1 MKASKALAWVG
12 AASIAVLAGVFL
24 VFQGL
29 KDFEL
34 SEYET
39 RPIVFSFD
47 GYSVSGTLHLPPP
60 ENTRPDPPPLVL
72 LVHGDGPADR
82 HSGGGYLPLVSSL
95 LDSGFAVYS
104 WDKPG
109 VGESEGNW
117 LSFSMADRARLAAT
131 ALAAAKEQPELRMS
145 PAGFLGFSQA
155 GWVLPI
161 LAKEPAQADFF
172 VIVGG
177 AVNWL
182 RQAGYYTRRRLE
194 RAGAD
199 LKTIDQAV
207 AENARDGQ
215 RFLDRDFSYQGYL
228 DSGLDK
234 VPMPEDR
241 FAFAH
246 RNAAA
251 DSSSSLTHIS
261 APVLTVHGGED
272 LNVDPDFNSAV
283 YRKTLEAGNPANRF
297 VIVPQATHA
306 LLRAEAFNYQLEGQ
320 MPSWAKALFMVLG
333 RRAYAP
339 GALDTITLWIKEQA
353 ATAHRRSTSPDRP
366 N

>member
-29 KDFEL
+29 QDFEL

-47 GYSVSGTLHLPPP
+47 GYSVAGTLHLPFP
-60 ENTRPDPPPLVL
+60 ENTKPAPPTLVL

-82 HSGGGYLPLVSSL
+82 YSGGGYLPLVSSL
-95 LDSGFAVYS
+95 LDSGLAVFS

-117 LSFSMADRARLAAT
+117 LSFSMADRARLAAM

-161 LAKEPAQADFF
+161 LAEEPAQGDFF

-194 RAGAD
+194 LAGAD
-199 LKTIDQAV
+199 LKTIDEALAQD
-207 AENARDGQ
+207 ARDGQ
-215 RFLDRDFSYQGYL
+215 TFLDRDFSYQDYL
-228 DSGLDK
+228 DSGMDK

-246 RNAAA
+246 RNAAS
-251 DSSSSLTHIS
+251 DSSASLTVVS

-272 LNVDPDFNSAV
+272 LNVDPYFNSGV
-283 YRKTLEAGNPANRF
+283 YRKTLKARNPGNRF
-297 VIVPQATHA
+297 VIVPNATHA

-320 MPSWAKALFMVLG
+320 MPSWGRTLFMVLG

-339 GALDTITLWIKEQA
+339 GALETMTTWIEEQA
-353 ATAHRRSTSPDRP
+353 ASANTRSTSSVRS